1 MEAPRELLERLGG
14 QELSLGALHVVEHEE
29 ERLAAQLAQQLRRV
43 VAWQRRLRIVRWRI
57 YTYPRQVAPFII
69 IIISSLIISFCF
81 SNKCLS
87 LLFMLFVVFISFYFL
102 FEI

>member
-1 MEAPRELLERLGG
+1 MEAPRELLERLGC
-14 QELSLGALHVVEHEE
+14 QELRLGALHVVEHEE

-69 IIISSLIISFCF
+69 IIIIFSF
-81 SNKCLS
+81 
-87 LLFMLFVVFISFYFL
+87 
-102 FEI
+102 